1 VEKVA
6 FFKFFRL
13 HLDLDFAFEKTFG
26 LCLDLDSRCERI
38 LIFQLLIHIRKLLA
52 YSYPILIREFLKFA
66 SDIHPYLNAILAKY
80 ETNRQWL

>member
-13 HLDLDFAFEKTFG
+13 HLDLDFAFEKKIG
-26 LCLDLDSRCERI
+26 LCLDLDSRGEWI

-52 YSYPILIREFLKFA
+52 YSYPILIRKFLKFV
-66 SDIHPYLNAILAKY
+66 SDINPYPNAIVAKY
-80 ETNRQWL
+80 ERNKQWL